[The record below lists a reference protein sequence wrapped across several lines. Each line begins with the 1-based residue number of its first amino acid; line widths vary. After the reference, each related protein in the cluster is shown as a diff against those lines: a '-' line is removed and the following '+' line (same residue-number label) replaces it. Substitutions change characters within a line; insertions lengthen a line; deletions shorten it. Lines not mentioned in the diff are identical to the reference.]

1 MLSEMTLYMKY
12 VTVVGHVLANSGT
25 SLRVFDIKR
34 IMICDQHDTGSTL
47 SLIDLLILVVSDG
60 RSERLGSSA
69 RLGLGHDSGLKK
81 LEGDYIIDLLI
92 QKKK

>member
-1 MLSEMTLYMKY
+1 MKY

-60 RSERLGSSA
+60 RSERLAMGSSA
-69 RLGLGHDSGLKK
+69 RHDSGLKK
-81 LEGDYIIDLLI
+81 LEDDYIIDLLI